1 MHTWTRSVALL
12 AAFPLGVLLLGIAE
26 CSTEPASPTP
36 SKLSWYYSCGDPV
49 CSGYSP
55 DPSMPVC
62 TTEAAGDPCSTEG
75 DACAVKGDDC
85 NRLLVCAASD
95 PTQQPGGCPISQKA
109 LKRDIQYLD
118 AAGLQK
124 YRDELMQVKLAT
136 WQYKTAPAST
146 PARLGFLIDD
156 QPLSPSV
163 LPNQKQVDVYG
174 YASMTVA
181 AVQSQEQE
189 LKSLRQEVAL
199 LRQELESFR
208 ASAPGCKTQGEKAQG
223 ETTQG
228 KTIQTTQRR

>member
-1 MHTWTRSVALL
+1 MHTWTRSAALL
-12 AAFPLGVLLLGIAE
+12 AALPLGALMLGIAE
-26 CSTEPASPTP
+26 CSTEPESPTP

-55 DPSMPVC
+55 NAGTPVC
-62 TTEAAGDPCSTEG
+62 TTETAGDPCSTEG
-75 DACAVKGDDC
+75 ETCAVKGDDC

-118 AAGLQK
+118 AAGLK
-124 YRDELMQVKLAT
+124 RYRDELMQVKLAT
-136 WQYKTAPAST
+136 WQYKSAPAST

-156 QPLSPSV
+156 QPGSPSV

-189 LKSLRQEVAL
+189 LKLLKQEVSL
-199 LRQELESFR
+199 LRQELATLRET
-208 ASAPGCKTQGEKAQG
+208 APGCSQKSIRTQKH
-223 ETTQG
+223 
-228 KTIQTTQRR
+228 